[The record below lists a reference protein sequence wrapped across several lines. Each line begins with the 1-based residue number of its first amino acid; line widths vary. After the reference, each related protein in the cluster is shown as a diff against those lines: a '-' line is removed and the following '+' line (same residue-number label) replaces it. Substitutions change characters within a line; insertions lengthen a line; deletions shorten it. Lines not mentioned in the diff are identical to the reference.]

1 MTRPRTGHLAFPSSL
16 VKEHT
21 AHLPMYSAQPKA
33 LHCPLGRLSALVRSL
48 TVEEGKAMFAILP
61 MADLQ
66 VDAWGYMVK

>member
-1 MTRPRTGHLAFPSSL
+1 MLL
-16 VKEHT
+16 IT
-21 AHLPMYSAQPKA
+21 AHSED
-33 LHCPLGRLSALVRSL
+33 LSALVCSL